1 MSIQLYKP
9 NSKNTGSA
17 FTFSIGVNK
26 NNPLP
31 AFYISA
37 IAQHSWNDEK
47 KIGSFSGNSKNPEK
61 TVNVKINELECGEI
75 MSAFKN
81 RHDYSTFHSFDGN
94 NTSIKFSPWDKDVKV
109 SKYDPSSKSYKD
121 EKEKVPAFGLSISKG
136 KGNTFKIGLD
146 PGEVEIMLK
155 LLEMYVLKFID
166 AKIKQNE
173 ENRKNNYQKSDS
185 SSKPIPSEPEGV
197 DEDDDEDPPF

>member
-81 RHDYSTFHSFDGN
+81 RHEYSTFHSFDGN

-146 PGEVEIMLK
+146 PGEVEIILK

-185 SSKPIPSEPEGV
+185 SSKPMPSEPEEV
-197 DEDDDEDPPF
+197 DEDDDQDPPF